1 MPFTV
6 EWTDQAKLEMQEH
19 RGTILYVLARQLV
32 GSFRHDR
39 WQNGRLVSHPT
50 ATGVDLRELENGA
63 IRLRYEL
70 LLDDESIRITSVRTV

>member
-6 EWTDQAKLEMQEH
+6 EWTDQAKLEMREQ
-19 RGTILYVLARQLV
+19 RSTIQYVLARQLV

-39 WQNGRLVSHPT
+39 WLRGRIVSNPT
-50 ATGVDLRELENGA
+50 ETGVDLRELENGH

-70 LLDDESIRITSVRTV
+70 LMDDEAVRITSVRIA